1 MTSAVA
7 RIVAREIDR
16 ETFAPFGQLLETPG
30 EGWRLDFAAAISDGR
45 RVSRPN
51 LALIRARP
59 APERLRIDR
68 LECHPYSSQAFF
80 PLDVERYLVVVCHD
94 DGAGHPDLRSVAA
107 FQVKGTQA
115 INYNVGTWH
124 YGMTTIGRLG
134 TFAMFIFEGGS
145 SDDCHFQAVMPFEI
159 SL

>member
-80 PLDVERYLVVVCHD
+80 PLDVSDTSWSCATMMGWD
-94 DGAGHPDLRSVAA
+94 IPTCGALRRS
-107 FQVKGTQA
+107 
-115 INYNVGTWH
+115 W
-124 YGMTTIGRLG
+124 
-134 TFAMFIFEGGS
+134 
-145 SDDCHFQAVMPFEI
+145 
-159 SL
+159 